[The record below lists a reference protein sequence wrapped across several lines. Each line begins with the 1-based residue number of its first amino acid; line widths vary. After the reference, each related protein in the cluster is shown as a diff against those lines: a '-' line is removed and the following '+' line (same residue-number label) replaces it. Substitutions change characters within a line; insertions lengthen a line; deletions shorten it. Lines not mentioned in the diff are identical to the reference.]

1 MNQDRTCYIAYIKQF
16 CLRIS
21 DTLLA
26 TFNQDFVRLGCFPGL
41 AFTVLARI
49 AGESNLDIVLFLQP
63 NDVFSVLTDQR

>member
-1 MNQDRTCYIAYIKQF
+1 M
-16 CLRIS
+16 S

-26 TFNQDFVRLGCFPGL
+26 TFNQDFVRLECFPGL